1 MRVRVWG
8 VVTTALTLSALASC
22 RSSTAPANDSLPS
35 RSCSVVVWHHPQSAT
50 SHVEVVGDWN
60 AWARPGQSMSA
71 TSTAGWLATSVAM
84 PAGEHLYA
92 IVEDGAWSPDANV
105 ATTGYYGDQEV
116 TWIDLADCSTPGL
129 QVADAAGSTDGHAT
143 VQASFVSASTHDP
156 IDLASLTVTEHDGTN
171 VTPSAIDPGANG
183 ALTLT
188 FAGLAAGKHTLMLQ
202 AKDTRGRAADPAWA
216 TAWIEPHPF
225 DPRDQVI
232 YQLMPDRYR
241 GPNDAPLATP
251 SVPSARAGGTI
262 SGVRAAI
269 EAGDLTRLGVTT
281 IWIQPLY
288 ANPQGWFAGADGRPY
303 SSYHGYWPINAR
315 AIEPALGAESDVDAL
330 IASAHAHDLRVLF
343 DVVPNH
349 VHEQNPYAQAHLE
362 TGWFNH
368 PDGSCICGSPTCDWT
383 THIIDCWFID
393 YLPDL
398 DWRNA
403 AVADQITS
411 DVTWWIDRFDAD
423 GIRIDAVPMMPRSAT
438 RRIAASLRGK
448 YDHPTHTMFL
458 LGENFVG
465 QSDFDL
471 LKYQLGPS
479 GLDSEFHFPLMW
491 ALRGAIA
498 DESEPM
504 SDIDGAVQGGLLD
517 WAGSGAVMST
527 MIGNHDVDRFA
538 TESAGDGAV
547 DGWTAA
553 IQPPIDSD
561 VYPKQALA
569 LGAVFTLPG
578 APVLYYGDE
587 VALVG
592 HSDPDSRRVM
602 PGDSALNTAQLATRA
617 STIALSKARACS
629 ASLRR
634 GTYRLLFA
642 DAEHLAFA
650 RELPG
655 ADTAVVLLFRHASSI
670 TASFPGIAAGA
681 WVDALTGRAASLS
694 PELTNVAGAPLSL
707 QLLFPEGSSCATSAQ

>member
-1 MRVRVWG
+1 MAVIA
-8 VVTTALTLSALASC
+8 TMLTASAFGALASC
-22 RSSTAPANDSLPS
+22 RASSEPASASVPA
-35 RSCSVVVWHHPQSAT
+35 RSCSVVVWHHPQSA
-50 SHVEVVGDWN
+50 SAHVEVVGDWN
-60 AWARPGQSMSA
+60 AWARPGLSMST
-71 TSTAGWLATSVAM
+71 TSSPGWLALAVPMT
-84 PAGEHLYA
+84 PGEHLYA
-92 IVEDGAWSPDANV
+92 IIEDGTWLTDANV
-105 ATTGYYGDQEV
+105 STTGYFGDQEV
-116 TWIDLADCSTPGL
+116 TWIDLADCATPGL
-129 QVADAAGSTDGHAT
+129 QVSDATGSADGHAT
-143 VQASFVSASTHDP
+143 IEASFVSASTRDP
-156 IDLASLTVTEHDGTN
+156 IDPSSLAVTAHDGSK
-171 VTPSAIDPGANG
+171 VAPSSITTGANG
-183 ALTLT
+183 AITIAFSGLT
-188 FAGLAAGKHTLMLQ
+188 AGKHTLMLR
-202 AKDTRGRAADPAWA
+202 ANDTKGRAADPAWA
-216 TAWIEPHPF
+216 TAWIEPTPF

-269 EAGDLTRLGVTT
+269 EAGDFARLGVTT
-281 IWIQPLY
+281 LWIQPLY
-288 ANPQGWFAGADGRPY
+288 ANPDGWFAGTDGRSY
-303 SSYHGYWPINAR
+303 SSYHGYWPIDPR

-330 IASAHAHDLRVLF
+330 ISSAHAHGLRVLF

-349 VHEQNPYAQAHLE
+349 VHAQHPYAKAHLE

-368 PDGSCICGSPTCDWT
+368 PDGSCICGSSTCDWT
-383 THIIDCWFID
+383 THILDCWFID

-398 DWRNA
+398 DWRNT
-403 AVADQITS
+403 AVADQVTG
-411 DVTWWIDRFDAD
+411 DVLWWIDRFDAD
-423 GIRIDAVPMMPRSAT
+423 GIRIDAVPMMPRAAT
-438 RRIAASLRGK
+438 RRIAAAIRGK
-448 YDHPTHTMFL
+448 YDHPAHSMFL

-479 GLDSEFHFPLMW
+479 GLDSEFDFPLMW

-504 SDIDGAVQGGLLD
+504 SDIDDAVQGGIVD

-561 VYPKQALA
+561 VYAKQALA

-578 APVLYYGDE
+578 APVVYYGDE

-602 PGDSALNTAQLATRA
+602 PGDSALNAAQLATRT
-617 STIALSKARACS
+617 SVTALSKARACS

-642 DAEHLAFA
+642 DTEHLAFA
-650 RELPG
+650 RELDG
-655 ADTAVVLLFRHASSI
+655 ADTAVVLLFRHATTLS
-670 TASFPGIAAGA
+670 ASFPGIAAGA
-681 WVDALTGRAASLS
+681 WVDALSGRAASLS
-694 PELTNVAGAPLSL
+694 PELTNAVGAPLSL
-707 QLLFPEGSSCATSAQ
+707 QLLFPEGSACATSAQ